1 MLGTQYF
8 ALDSAGID
16 GTAIP
21 DPGTNG
27 TDGEKALGELKLSD
41 YFEDAEGVVN
51 LIYSVGDLSD
61 DDKKIVDVFLLDF
74 DPDPTTDRAGFED
87 ADDNAVTTSKS
98 SVTGEESY
106 LAIVAKA
113 AGSVTFTL
121 TVKDGL
127 PGGVSTFERSV
138 SG

>member
-1 MLGTQYF
+1 MPNTPPALKAGKVLGTQYF

-21 DPGTNG
+21 DPG

-51 LIYSVGDLSD
+51 LIYSVVDLSD

-87 ADDNAVTTSKS
+87 C
-98 SVTGEESY
+98 
-106 LAIVAKA
+106 
-113 AGSVTFTL
+113 
-121 TVKDGL
+121 
-127 PGGVSTFERSV
+127 RR
-138 SG
+138 